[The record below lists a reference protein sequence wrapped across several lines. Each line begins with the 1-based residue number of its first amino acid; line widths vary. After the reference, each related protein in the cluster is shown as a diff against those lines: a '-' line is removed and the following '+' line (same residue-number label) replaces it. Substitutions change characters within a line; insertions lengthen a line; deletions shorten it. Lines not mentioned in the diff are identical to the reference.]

1 MANVHGLEEACIYK
15 YETGFPTLGNGS
27 HTWYRADRST
37 FLSDFKSGRTFDS
50 RLGGG
55 IKTVETVRHPSGLGS
70 FPHEKGDYALHAT
83 VEEGETVLLSAEAIF
98 EAEMLT
104 LTGRKDGG
112 RPFMLRTQLH
122 ILGIIHP
129 ETRPHTPGTH
139 RLGSWHSELFSAE
152 LLAPPLTLLSRV
164 RTKGDPSYFRFN

>member
-1 MANVHGLEEACIYK
+1 MFDILRAW
-15 YETGFPTLGNGS
+15 TPF
-27 HTWYRADRST
+27 HT
-37 FLSDFKSGRTFDS
+37 K
-50 RLGGG
+50 
-55 IKTVETVRHPSGLGS
+55 
-70 FPHEKGDYALHAT
+70 KGDYALHST
-83 VEEGETVLLSAEAIF
+83 VEEGDTVLLSAEAIF

-164 RTKGDPSYFRFN
+164 RTKGDPFYFCFNCETQGISDPCPAEPILQGLATENE